1 MAEAKGA
8 TEVVIDLMNK
18 NGFTPAV
25 LGKRIGVKNTEIWD
39 RLYYSKRK
47 ERGTDDMK
55 VGTMTQMLRGMDY
68 KLVAVPMNKK
78 VMSDEYELKC
88 DTF

>member
-25 LGKRIGVKNTEIWD
+25 LGKRIGVKNTAVWD
-39 RLYYSKRK
+39 RLYNSKRK

-78 VMSDEYELKC
+78 VMSDEYELK
-88 DTF
+88 

>member
-25 LGKRIGVKNTEIWD
+25 LGKRIGVKNTAIWD
-39 RLYYSKRK
+39 RLYNSQRK

-78 VMSDEYELKC
+78 VMSDEYELK
-88 DTF
+88 

>member
-25 LGKRIGVKNTEIWD
+25 LEKRIGVKNTAIWD
-39 RLYYSKRK
+39 RLYNSKRK

-78 VMSDEYELKC
+78 VMSDEYELK
-88 DTF
+88 

>member
-25 LGKRIGVKNTEIWD
+25 LGKRIGVKNTAIWD
-39 RLYYSKRK
+39 RLYNSKRK

-78 VMSDEYELKC
+78 VMSDEYELK
-88 DTF
+88 

>member
-8 TEVVIDLMNK
+8 TEVLIDLMNK

-25 LGKRIGVKNTEIWD
+25 LGKRIGVKNTAIWD
-39 RLYYSKRK
+39 RLYNSKRK

-78 VMSDEYELKC
+78 VMSDEYELK
-88 DTF
+88 

>member
-25 LGKRIGVKNTEIWD
+25 LGKRIGVKNTAIWD
-39 RLYYSKRK
+39 RLYNSKRK

-55 VGTMTQMLRGMDY
+55 VGTIAQMLRGMDY

-78 VMSDEYELKC
+78 VMSDEYELK
-88 DTF
+88 

>member
-1 MAEAKGA
+1 MADAKGA
-8 TEVVIDLMNK
+8 IEVVIDLMNK

-25 LGKRIGVKNTEIWD
+25 LGKRIGVKNTAIWD
-39 RLYYSKRK
+39 RLYNSKRK

-78 VMSDEYELKC
+78 VMSDEYELK
-88 DTF
+88 

>member
-25 LGKRIGVKNTEIWD
+25 LGKRIGVKNTAIWD
-39 RLYYSKRK
+39 RLHNSKRK

-78 VMSDEYELKC
+78 VMSDEYELK
-88 DTF
+88 

>member
-1 MAEAKGA
+1 MAEPKGA

-25 LGKRIGVKNTEIWD
+25 LGKRIGVKNTAIWD
-39 RLYYSKRK
+39 RLYNSKRK

-78 VMSDEYELKC
+78 VMSDEYELK
-88 DTF
+88 

>member
-25 LGKRIGVKNTEIWD
+25 LGKRIGVKNTAIWD
-39 RLYYSKRK
+39 RLYNSKRK

-55 VGTMTQMLRGMDY
+55 VGTMTQMLRGMYY

-78 VMSDEYELKC
+78 VMSDEYELK
-88 DTF
+88 

>member
-1 MAEAKGA
+1 MADAKGA

-25 LGKRIGVKNTEIWD
+25 LGKRIGVKNTAIWD
-39 RLYYSKRK
+39 RLYNSKRK

-78 VMSDEYELKC
+78 VMSDEYELK
-88 DTF
+88 

>member
-25 LGKRIGVKNTEIWD
+25 LGKRIGVKNTAIWD
-39 RLYYSKRK
+39 RLYNSKRK

-68 KLVAVPMNKK
+68 KLVAVPTNKK
-78 VMSDEYELKC
+78 VMSDEYELK
-88 DTF
+88 

>member
-25 LGKRIGVKNTEIWD
+25 LGKRIGVKNTAIWD
-39 RLYYSKRK
+39 GLYNSKRK

-78 VMSDEYELKC
+78 VMSDEYELK
-88 DTF
+88 

>member
-1 MAEAKGA
+1 MADPKGA
-8 TEVVIDLMNK
+8 TEVVIDLMTK

-25 LGKRIGVKNTEIWD
+25 LGKRIGVKNTAIWD
-39 RLYYSKRK
+39 RLYNSKRK

-78 VMSDEYELKC
+78 VMSDEYELK
-88 DTF
+88 

>member
-25 LGKRIGVKNTEIWD
+25 LGKRIGVKNTAIWD
-39 RLYYSKRK
+39 RLYNSKRK

-68 KLVAVPMNKK
+68 KLVAVPVNKK
-78 VMSDEYELKC
+78 VMSDEYELK
-88 DTF
+88 

>member
-8 TEVVIDLMNK
+8 TEIVIDLMNK

-25 LGKRIGVKNTEIWD
+25 LGKRIGVKNTAIWD
-39 RLYYSKRK
+39 RLYNSKRK

-78 VMSDEYELKC
+78 VMSDEYELK
-88 DTF
+88 

>member
-25 LGKRIGVKNTEIWD
+25 LGKRIGVKNTAIWD
-39 RLYYSKRK
+39 RLYNSKRK

-55 VGTMTQMLRGMDY
+55 VGTMTKMLRGMDY

-78 VMSDEYELKC
+78 VMSDEYELK
-88 DTF
+88 

>member
-1 MAEAKGA
+1 MADAKGA

-25 LGKRIGVKNTEIWD
+25 LGKRIGVKNTAIWD
-39 RLYYSKRK
+39 RLYNSKRK

-78 VMSDEYELKC
+78 GMSDEYELK
-88 DTF
+88 

>member
-25 LGKRIGVKNTEIWD
+25 LGKRIGVKNTAIWD
-39 RLYYSKRK
+39 RLYNSKRK

-78 VMSDEYELKC
+78 IMSDEYELK
-88 DTF
+88 

>member
-25 LGKRIGVKNTEIWD
+25 LGKRIGVKNTAIWD
-39 RLYYSKRK
+39 RLYNSKRK

-55 VGTMTQMLRGMDY
+55 VGSMTQMLRGMDY

-78 VMSDEYELKC
+78 VMSDEYELK
-88 DTF
+88 

>member
-25 LGKRIGVKNTEIWD
+25 LGKWIGVKNTAIWD
-39 RLYYSKRK
+39 RLYNSKRK

-78 VMSDEYELKC
+78 VMSDEYELK
-88 DTF
+88 

>member
-1 MAEAKGA
+1 MAEAKDA

-25 LGKRIGVKNTEIWD
+25 LGKRIGVKNTAIWD
-39 RLYYSKRK
+39 RLYNSKRK

-78 VMSDEYELKC
+78 VMSDEYELK
-88 DTF
+88 

>member
-25 LGKRIGVKNTEIWD
+25 LGKRIGVKNTAIWD
-39 RLYYSKRK
+39 RLYNSKRK

-68 KLVAVPMNKK
+68 KLVAVQMNKK
-78 VMSDEYELKC
+78 VMSDEYELK
-88 DTF
+88 

>member
-25 LGKRIGVKNTEIWD
+25 LGKRIGVKNMAIWD
-39 RLYYSKRK
+39 RLYNSKRK
-47 ERGTDDMK
+47 ERGTDDMM

-78 VMSDEYELKC
+78 VMSDEYELK
-88 DTF
+88 

>member
-25 LGKRIGVKNTEIWD
+25 LGKRIGVKNTAIWD
-39 RLYYSKRK
+39 RLYNSKRK
-47 ERGTDDMK
+47 EQGTDDMK

-78 VMSDEYELKC
+78 VMSDEYELK
-88 DTF
+88 